1 LSTKKDKNK
10 RPLSLPK
17 KKPTKMHPA
26 VELLRNLSTA
36 VEKAASQKV
45 EKLALEL

>member
-1 LSTKKDKNK
+1 
-10 RPLSLPK
+10 
-17 KKPTKMHPA
+17 MHPA